1 MILGTKTTSAHNL
14 RAIAWM
20 GSSTEEEGR
29 AYLQERLELL
39 SKLMFWSFAALIAFI
54 RLMYW
59 RYPAIEPARNTWIM
73 GISVGGLVVLAVIW
87 RLGLAR
93 NQLDLSRLRTIDTFY
108 AVSTGMAFG
117 AAAYLSSDLQV
128 APLSCLLY
136 ASFMV
141 LLRAIVVP
149 STGSR
154 TAVVG
159 TLTFLPISIAAF
171 SIALLDEQ
179 PLPGPAYVAGALLVG
194 TVVVMLAT
202 VGSRIIYGLRLKFSA
217 AMQLGQYTLM
227 HKIGEGGMGA
237 VYRAKH
243 ALLRRATAIKL
254 VHPDKVDADTL
265 ARFEREVQHM
275 SQLTHP
281 NTVAVYD
288 YGRSPAG
295 YFYYAMEYL
304 DGINLESLVA
314 RHGPQPF
321 DRVVLVLAQVAG
333 ALAEAHRSDLIH
345 RDIKPAN
352 IILCERGGL
361 PDFVKVLD
369 FGLVKEI
376 TGDTSGSSSTT
387 KSILGTPAYVAPEA
401 VTDPD
406 LVGTP
411 VDLYALG
418 AVGYFLLTGRKV
430 FDGKTPL
437 DTCIQHVTGTP
448 VPPSEARGE
457 ALPTE
462 LEQVILELLA
472 KSPDKRPTAHELGK
486 RLRAMPAVGD
496 WPEAEAATWWADLR
510 KRAQAIDPSAPTMT
524 INIDLGRVS
533 PVLQGD

>member
-1 MILGTKTTSAHNL
+1 MVDAQTSQQNF

-20 GSSTEEEGR
+20 GSSTEEEAR
-29 AYLQERLELL
+29 TYLQQRLELL

-54 RLMYW
+54 KLMYW
-59 RYPAIEPARNTWIM
+59 RYPTIEPRHNAWII
-73 GISVGGLVVLAVIW
+73 GISVGGLIVLAVIW

-93 NQLDLSRLRTIDTFY
+93 KELDLRRLRTIDTFY

-117 AAAYLSSDLQV
+117 AAGYLSSDLQV

-136 ASFMV
+136 LSFMV

-154 TAVVG
+154 TAIVG
-159 TLTFLPISIAAF
+159 SVTFLPIVIAAVM
-171 SIALLDEQ
+171 IALLEQQ
-179 PLPGPAYVAGALLVG
+179 PLPGPAYVAGALLLG

-202 VGSRIIYGLRLKFSA
+202 VGSRIIYGLREKFSA

-227 HKIGEGGMGA
+227 HKIGEGGMGV

-254 VHPDKVDADTL
+254 VHPSKVDADMLT
-265 ARFEREVQHM
+265 RFEREVQAM
-275 SQLTHP
+275 SLLTHP

-304 DGINLESLVA
+304 EGINLESLVT
-314 RHGPQPF
+314 RYGPQPF
-321 DRVVLVLAQVAG
+321 DRVVAVLAQVAG
-333 ALAEAHRSDLIH
+333 ALAEAHRAELIH

-376 TGDTSGSSSTT
+376 TGNTSSSSSTT

-448 VPPSEARGE
+448 VPPSEARGDP
-457 ALPTE
+457 LPPA
-462 LEQVILELLA
+462 LEQLILELLA
-472 KSPDKRPTAHELGK
+472 KAPDKRPTALELGK
-486 RLRAMPAVGD
+486 RLRAMSVVGD
-496 WPEAEAATWWADLR
+496 WLEAESAVWWADQR
-510 KRAQAIDPSAPTMT
+510 KKAHQIDTSSPTMT
-524 INIDLGRVS
+524 LNIDLGRVS
-533 PVLQGD
+533 PVLRGD